1 MFGIPIN
8 CLSKER
14 CCFKESV
21 TTTLFVILDAMHCH
35 QEAANIIGIRKKIP
49 ILRRDRRITP
59 SEYNF
64 IKHVSW

>member
-21 TTTLFVILDAMHCH
+21 TTTLFVILDAM
-35 QEAANIIGIRKKIP
+35 QVDGVGRIMSIVPLWAEGLILNAAGYETEFYMK
-49 ILRRDRRITP
+49 D
-59 SEYNF
+59 
-64 IKHVSW
+64 